1 MILGILTLI
10 TALSISAVAIYYS
23 VAGLVAIFAAAATPI
38 MIMGGVLEVSKLVTA
53 VWLHRYWKQATW
65 WLKAY
70 LTTAVVVLMLITSM
84 GIFGF
89 LSKAHI
95 EQTAAADE
103 GIAQIERID
112 DELMRQ
118 GAIIDRAEQRIE
130 EAEASVGESNADIQ
144 AQIDKEQTRID
155 TAYDR
160 IQPAIDEQN
169 AIIQTQLD
177 SLEDRVAVYEEEI
190 KSLDNELERLN
201 NLVAQFRSELENT
214 TVASIEAQVK
224 PYNEQIAKLDEDLDR
239 INTQANEY
247 EARISEL
254 QIDTSAIEA
263 LKTRIESVEESIV
276 LTTNKLQSTE
286 RDKIREGQAT
296 IGVTSDG
303 LFGSNTRRAL
313 AAWVEAQQD
322 RIAQL
327 QAQETELRTQAQ
339 TTLDAERQR
348 LTDQVKDLRGPQTET
363 ILQRKQGL
371 LDAVD
376 QIRSNSIDEAK
387 TAKVTIQSKIDAVL
401 NTDIPANRSAR
412 QTAQEQITALRQAED
427 TRINAARQSI
437 KDLRAGADAQI
448 LASNEL
454 IQRLRNSLTVGKDE
468 AVEKLVEEQQNKII
482 QANNTIDNLTEQKY
496 KLQAEYRKLE
506 AEVGP
511 VKYIAEFV
519 YGEQAGKDLL
529 EEAVRWV
536 ILIIIFVFDP
546 LAVLLL
552 IASQY
557 TFEILRKRKDDQKEL
572 HRRDELKDYE
582 RQRAQKIIDN
592 PGFFID
598 TPAPSEEEV
607 NDNESND
614 NKHVEHAPG
623 SEDRESTGSNSA
635 GKEDRESTNT
645 NANLHEDIGA
655 GDIRRSNSSE
665 LSQPRGGL
673 DNANNGTVQ
682 ESDVITDETSR
693 DDIPENISTDSNAAT
708 EVLESTEVQT
718 DDNQVEET
726 KKKDIEL
733 SEESNSVDPLRK
745 IEWDVKEKD
754 KNFNA
759 AKTAWKAEHPNET
772 IKLYKTLFL
781 KGKINSLPWESNDYQ
796 PKQEPENN
804 QEGYIQN
811 SEQNENTLFNR
822 LRNESKN

>member
-10 TALSISAVAIYYS
+10 TALAISAVAIYYS
-23 VAGLVAIFAAAATPI
+23 VAGLVAIFAAAAIPI

-89 LSKAHI
+89 LSKANI

-103 GIAQIERID
+103 GVAQIERID
-112 DELMRQ
+112 DELLRQ
-118 GAIIDRAEQRIE
+118 DAVIQRAEQRIE
-130 EAEASVGESNADIQ
+130 EAEASVGEGNAEIQ

-169 AIIQTQLD
+169 VIIQTQLD

-190 KSLDNELERLN
+190 KSLDAELERLN
-201 NLVAQFRSELENT
+201 NLVSQFRSELENT
-214 TVASIEAQVK
+214 TVASIEAQVQ
-224 PYNEQIAKLDEDLDR
+224 PYNEQIAKLDEDLER

-247 EARISEL
+247 ESRISEL

-263 LKTRIESVEESIV
+263 LKTRIAALEESIV
-276 LTTNKLQSTE
+276 VTTNKLQSTE

-303 LFGSNTRRAL
+303 LFGGNTRRAL

-339 TTLDAERQR
+339 TTLNAERQR

-363 ILQRKQGL
+363 ILQRKQSL

-376 QIRSNSIDEAK
+376 QIRSNSIEEAK
-387 TAKVTIQSKIDAVL
+387 IAKSNIQLKIDTVL
-401 NTDIPANRSAR
+401 NTDILANRDAR
-412 QTAQEQITALRQAED
+412 QTAQDAISALRQAD
-427 TRINAARQSI
+427 DPRINAARQSI

-454 IQRLRNSLTVGKDE
+454 IQRLRDSLTVGKDE

-572 HRRDELKDYE
+572 HRRNEFKAYE

-592 PGFFID
+592 PGFFIN

-614 NKHVEHAPG
+614 NKHVEHAQSG
-623 SEDRESTGSNSA
+623 SEDRPST
-635 GKEDRESTNT
+635 
-645 NANLHEDIGA
+645 
-655 GDIRRSNSSE
+655 
-665 LSQPRGGL
+665 
-673 DNANNGTVQ
+673 
-682 ESDVITDETSR
+682 
-693 DDIPENISTDSNAAT
+693 
-708 EVLESTEVQT
+708 
-718 DDNQVEET
+718 
-726 KKKDIEL
+726 
-733 SEESNSVDPLRK
+733 
-745 IEWDVKEKD
+745 
-754 KNFNA
+754 
-759 AKTAWKAEHPNET
+759 
-772 IKLYKTLFL
+772 
-781 KGKINSLPWESNDYQ
+781 
-796 PKQEPENN
+796 
-804 QEGYIQN
+804 
-811 SEQNENTLFNR
+811 
-822 LRNESKN
+822 